1 MNDLLGDHSD
11 ALDESLDILDHGFF
25 GFLYGLIRSGLDRLV
40 SFSLGILGVRFL
52 SLIELLRVTC
62 LGALVL
68 RWADGSKFVL
78 QEVEVV
84 FAVCCERKA
93 IVD

>member
-1 MNDLLGDHSD
+1 LNDLLGDHAD
-11 ALDESLDILDHGFF
+11 ALDEALDILDHGFF
-25 GFLYGLIRSGLDRLV
+25 GFLYGLIRSRLCRLI
-40 SFSLGILGVRFL
+40 SFSLAILRVRFF
-52 SLIELLRVTC
+52 SLIELLRVPC